1 MSENQRNDE
10 LQVSGDT
17 EIILMPPDELSENRQ
32 LSDDEAIPD
41 LHQNSEESFDSA
53 NFVSSS
59 HSIDEPAEST
69 VKTSLGELLRDERIR
84 QGLSLSEV
92 ARRLCLSEQQV
103 SAIESQ
109 DYASLPSAT
118 STFLRGYTRNY
129 ARILRLAN
137 VDQLL
142 QMLPHN
148 LPTQT
153 HADGSLVRSMQP
165 IRPFSS
171 HGRDGGGGKWRY
183 ALLTI
188 GLLLAGYFL
197 FQSDKLDQQSSALL
211 DDLDLPSLSKSA
223 ATDGQTAIE
232 LPLPAITSPSS
243 PLSAGAPAVLPPVT
257 QPNQVKD
264 ALAGT
269 KPSIGR
275 SIESAATTEEHH
287 AEKLLHFAFS
297 RDSWVKVKDSEGK
310 TILEKIHARGSEQT
324 IRGKPPL
331 YLVIGNAAGVTLTYD
346 GRKVDLAP
354 YTRGN
359 DDVARFS
366 LE

>member
-1 MSENQRNDE
+1 MSENQRDNESQIPVDAE
-10 LQVSGDT
+10 TVQV
-17 EIILMPPDELSENRQ
+17 PPDEISKNKS
-32 LSDDEAIPD
+32 LSDDEVMLDP
-41 LHQNSEESFDSA
+41 HQNGEELSDSTNLA
-53 NFVSSS
+53 SS
-59 HSIDEPAEST
+59 DQPVEKPTET
-69 VKTSLGELLRDERIR
+69 QVTTSPGELLRDERIR

-109 DYASLPSAT
+109 SYASLPSPA
-118 STFLRGYTRNY
+118 STFLRGYVRNY
-129 ARILRLAN
+129 ARILRLTN

-148 LPTQT
+148 LPAQV

-165 IRPFSS
+165 IRPLSS
-171 HGRDGGGGKWRY
+171 YGHDGGGGKWLY
-183 ALLTI
+183 SLLII
-188 GLLLAGYFL
+188 GVLLVGYLF

-211 DDLDLPSLSKSA
+211 GDLDLPSLPGSDF
-223 ATDGQTAIE
+223 TDGQEEIE
-232 LPLPAITSPSS
+232 LPLPTTLPS
-243 PLSAGAPAVLPPVT
+243 LSTETPFALPPVT
-257 QPNQVKD
+257 QPDQVKE

-269 KPSIGR
+269 KPSTDQ
-275 SIESAATTEEHH
+275 SNESAATAAEEHE
-287 AEKLLHFAFS
+287 AAKSLHFAFS

-310 TILEKIHARGSEQT
+310 VILEKIHARGSEHT
-324 IRGKPPL
+324 INGKPPL